1 METPALRDLFEQAI
15 AKKYPSAADASRAV
29 AALEEAIRR
38 QIIEGVGQ
46 GTDSARFTAANRRA
60 LDSLLSLWRPRISWT
75 VTHSLVKQTIRPDDP
90 FEYYRSEY
98 TLSIVT
104 PLEKII
110 ADSADVVKNAVFVG
124 LDPLLRKGRD
134 AKAILI
140 DLQTRLAN
148 IFAADTPA
156 DRRRAIIN
164 LIEHNF
170 NVKIIAVDS
179 EDSEYFD
186 DYIFD
191 FTPGKPGIG
200 VVTTVPAILSADGRD
215 SLICRGT
222 CAIGTLIAERFATGK
237 EPSAL

>member
-1 METPALRDLFEQAI
+1 MENPALRDLFEQAV
-15 AKKYPSAADASRAV
+15 AKKYPSAAEAARAV

-38 QIIEGVGQ
+38 QIIEGADEGA
-46 GTDSARFTAANRRA
+46 GAARFTAANRRA
-60 LDSLLSLWRPRISWT
+60 LDALLSLWRPRISWT
-75 VTHSLVKQTIRPDDP
+75 VTHSLAKQPLRPDDP

-104 PLEKII
+104 PLDKII
-110 ADSADVVKNAVFVG
+110 SDSVEVVKNAVSIG
-124 LDPLLRKGRD
+124 LDPLLRKGHD
-134 AKAILI
+134 AKSILV

-148 IFAADTPA
+148 IFASDTPA

-164 LIEHNF
+164 LIERNF
-170 NVKIIAVDS
+170 NVKIVTVDS

-222 CAIGTLIAERFATGK
+222 CAIGTH
-237 EPSAL
+237 PSGL